1 MGRRKLVRAE
11 LLPKMVG
18 ILPLWG
24 SRSPRGG
31 DDEDN
36 YMILEL
42 MVAKSFINDGDNGD
56 EKVGTEIPGLS
67 CLVEGTIPPSAG
79 LSSSSGVVMIIC

>member
-1 MGRRKLVRAE
+1 
-11 LLPKMVG
+11 MVG

-42 MVAKSFINDGDNGD
+42 MVAKSFINDGDKRW
-56 EKVGTEIPGLS
+56 EQRFQASAALLREQFHPQ
-67 CLVEGTIPPSAG
+67 LVSR
-79 LSSSSGVVMIIC
+79 LLQVL